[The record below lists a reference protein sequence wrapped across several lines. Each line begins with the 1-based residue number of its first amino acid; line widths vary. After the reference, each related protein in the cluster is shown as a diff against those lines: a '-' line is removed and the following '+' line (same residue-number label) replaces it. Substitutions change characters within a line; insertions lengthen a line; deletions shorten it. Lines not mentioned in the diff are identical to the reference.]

1 MEENLVSLQLPAELI
16 DAELETI
23 AARRRAAGLDAAS
36 LELGT
41 PGHPSVERGLTG
53 LALSGGG
60 IRSSTFGIGVIQA
73 LARAG
78 LFQRADYVSTV
89 SGGGYTGSMLS
100 SLLRDVADPSDFP
113 LDKPE
118 GAEEPPV
125 LQHLR
130 NGSNYLSPGGL
141 LNTMRLPAVVVR
153 GLLLNL
159 LLILPFIMVAVTL
172 TEIAYEKG
180 RLVGWTLST
189 ADARSWLR
197 TDIWA
202 LAAIAPA
209 LLSFYWALARLGNG
223 RWRLRNRYELG
234 LGVVLFA
241 FLGLVLA
248 VPLSHVV
255 DAAIELPL
263 KGPMGLEAYVSM
275 ASGAFGD
282 IFGIGQTLMQATPI
296 IFTSLAFLVSYKAG
310 LFNIGAEG
318 QFLMGAIAAAFVGI
332 YLEGLPWI
340 VHVPLVLLASVIA
353 GGLWGFI
360 PAVLKSRFD
369 AHEVIT
375 TMMLSYVAQYFTSYL
390 VNYPLKAPGWVS
402 QTVRLPV
409 SAELT
414 RILPPT
420 QLSSGIYIAGVMVI
434 LVWFLLRKTIL
445 GYELRAIGL
454 NPTAAE
460 NAGININKGIIVSM
474 VLSGAIAGLGGA
486 VEIMG
491 VHKRFIDG
499 FSPGY
504 GWDGLAVALVGGLDP
519 FGSML
524 ASVLFGALRS
534 GGMIMSR
541 GTGVPLDINTL
552 LQGLVILFVAAPTLI
567 RSLLRRKK

>member
-1 MEENLVSLQLPAELI
+1 MSNRIQTAMGRATDAI
-16 DAELETI
+16 D
-23 AARRRAAGLDAAS
+23 
-36 LELGT
+36 
-41 PGHPSVERGLTG
+41 
-53 LALSGGG
+53 
-60 IRSSTFGIGVIQA
+60 
-73 LARAG
+73 
-78 LFQRADYVSTV
+78 
-89 SGGGYTGSMLS
+89 
-100 SLLRDVADPSDFP
+100 
-113 LDKPE
+113 
-118 GAEEPPV
+118 
-125 LQHLR
+125 
-130 NGSNYLSPGGL
+130 
-141 LNTMRLPAVVVR
+141 TMREVGYQVV
-153 GLLLNL
+153 
-159 LLILPFIMVAVTL
+159 
-172 TEIAYEKG
+172 
-180 RLVGWTLST
+180 
-189 ADARSWLR
+189 
-197 TDIWA
+197 
-202 LAAIAPA
+202 AI
-209 LLSFYWALARLGNG
+209 
-223 RWRLRNRYELG
+223 
-234 LGVVLFA
+234 LFA
-241 FLGLVLA
+241 FLAGALVLY
-248 VPLSHVV
+248 VTGYSPV
-255 DAAIELPL
+255 DAYSA
-263 KGPMGLEAYVSM
+263 M
-275 ASGAFGD
+275 ALGAFGD
-282 IFGIGQTLMQATPI
+282 MFGIGQTLMQATPI

-318 QFLMGAIAAAFVGI
+318 QFLMGAIAAAFTGI
-332 YLEGLPWI
+332 YLEGLPWVI
-340 VHVPLVLLASVIA
+340 HVPLVLLASMIA
-353 GGLWGFI
+353 GGLWGLI

-409 SAELT
+409 SAELV

-420 QLSSGIYIAGVMVI
+420 QLSSGIYIAGIMVV

-454 NPTAAE
+454 NPSAAE

-524 ASVLFGALRS
+524 ASILFGALRS

-541 GTGVPLDINTL
+541 GTGVPMDINTL

-567 RSLLRRKK
+567 RSLLGRKK